1 MLQADGVTYEIET
14 ADGELK
20 LLNNVSFQVPKGHF
34 MAIVG
39 PSGCGKTTLLK
50 AIAGMI
56 VETDGRFLWEG
67 VDLAEEDF
75 APTEV
80 GCVPQ
85 FSIAYDQLSVD
96 ENVESAA
103 RLRCRFSSA
112 YDLDASIDNALKVS
126 GMEAIADRDVKILS
140 GGQKRRLA
148 LAMELV
154 SNPRLLI
161 CDEVTSGLD
170 PRSEHDIVNLLHDIS
185 NSDGRI
191 VISVTHSLSHLDKYD
206 SILVMH
212 QGCLAYHGSPRT
224 MLHYF
229 GVSAVEEIYPK
240 LQERSGASW
249 ARSWE
254 KHREFYYAHMEKDLA
269 EKAISENHETQPAE
283 EAVNAETETELKE
296 TAVKQTAADEDERE
310 EAWEETPD
318 DSPELPDEEE
328 SPEDD
333 EGAEYDEEEFTEVP
347 GFFTQFFCL
356 LGRRWRIFFRDRTQL
371 VLQLVMILLFT
382 IMVAMFT
389 EQGTGQIVDLGVTQ
403 EAGSVLKDIADKQDN
418 MKTGSAVS
426 GIIMFEVIL
435 LGLMGSNNAAREVA
449 GERLIM
455 EKEKYA
461 GMRPSAYL
469 ASKMVYLSV
478 LVLIQSAWMFAFVD
492 FFWGRG
498 GGMTHLLFLMLAN
511 AAMTFVCL
519 GISSMAKSAD
529 QASLMSIYLV
539 GFQLPLSG
547 AVLALPEYLE
557 GVIRP
562 FISAYWAWS
571 GCLSALSSDVYQ
583 AVKNVVAT
591 SLTEPQTCYA
601 VLGAHVLVGIIVA
614 YAGIKKSRWDI

>member
-1 MLQADGVTYEIET
+1 MLQADGITYEIET
-14 ADGELK
+14 PDGALK
-20 LLNNVSFQVPKGHF
+20 LLDHVSFNVSRGHF

-56 VETDGRFLWEG
+56 VETDGHFFWNG
-67 VDLAEEDF
+67 HDLAEEDF
-75 APTEV
+75 EPSEI
-80 GCVPQ
+80 GFVPQ

-103 RLRCRFSSA
+103 RLRCQFESMEE
-112 YDLDASIDNALKVS
+112 LDDSIDKALEVT
-126 GMEAIADRDVKILS
+126 GMEGIADRDVKILS

-170 PRSEHDIVNLLHDIS
+170 PRSEHDIVNLLHEIS
-185 NSDGRI
+185 RSDGRI

-212 QGCLAYHGSPRT
+212 QGCVAYHGSPKT

-229 GVSAVEEIYPK
+229 GVSSVEEIYPK

-249 ARSWE
+249 GRSWE
-254 KHREFYYAHMEKDLA
+254 KHRESYYSRLEQERKEKIFSGALA
-269 EKAISENHETQPAE
+269 NFS
-283 EAVNAETETELKE
+283 
-296 TAVKQTAADEDERE
+296 DES
-310 EAWEETPD
+310 
-318 DSPELPDEEE
+318 DSPMEDKKEEENENTIDKESVDKDAVVASQE
-328 SPEDD
+328 SPEDEISD
-333 EGAEYDEEEFTEVP
+333 VP
-347 GFFTQFFCL
+347 GFFAQFFCL
-356 LGRRWRIFFRDRTQL
+356 LGRRWRIFFRDRAQL
-371 VLQLVMILLFT
+371 ILQLVMILLFPVL
-382 IMVAMFT
+382 VAMFT
-389 EQGTGQIVDLGVTQ
+389 DKGTGQIVGLSATQ
-403 EAGSVLKDIADKQDN
+403 DVQTLQKDIETQQLN

-449 GERLIM
+449 GERAIM

-469 ASKMVYLSV
+469 ASKLSYLSV
-478 LVLIQSAWMFAFVD
+478 LVLVQSVWMFAFVD
-492 FFWGRG
+492 FFWDRG
-498 GGMTHLLFLMLAN
+498 GGMTHLLFLILAN

-519 GISSMAKSAD
+519 GISSLARSAD
-529 QASLMSIYLV
+529 QASLLSIYLV

-547 AVLALPEYLE
+547 AVLALPEQVE

-562 FISAYWAWS
+562 FISAYWSWS
-571 GCLSALSSDVYQ
+571 GSISALKPDVYN
-583 AVKNVVAT
+583 AVKNV
-591 SLTEPQTCYA
+591 LDTELSPALICYV
-601 VLGAHVLVGIIVA
+601 VLGLHVIFGMIA
-614 YAGIKKSRWDI
+614 SYAGIRRSRWDL

>member
-1 MLQADGVTYEIET
+1 MLQADGITYEIET
-14 ADGELK
+14 PDGPLK
-20 LLNNVSFQVPKGHF
+20 LLDNVSFNVPRGHF

-56 VETDGRFLWEG
+56 AETDGRFFWNG
-67 VDLAEEDF
+67 HDLAEEDF
-75 APTEV
+75 EPSEI
-80 GCVPQ
+80 GFVPQ

-103 RLRCRFSSA
+103 KLRCRFDSVD
-112 YDLDASIDNALKVS
+112 DLDDSIDNALEVT
-126 GMEAIADRDVKILS
+126 GMEGIADRDVKILS

-170 PRSEHDIVNLLHDIS
+170 PRSEHDIVDLLHEIS
-185 NSDGRI
+185 RSEGRI
-191 VISVTHSLSHLDKYD
+191 VISVTHSLSHLDRYD

-212 QGCLAYHGSPRT
+212 QGCVAYHGSPKT

-229 GVSAVEEIYPK
+229 GVTSLEEIYPK
-240 LQERSGASW
+240 LQDREGPSW
-249 ARSWE
+249 CRSWG
-254 KHREFYYAHMEKDLA
+254 KHRDSYYSRMEKEREQKILSGELPDPNAPRSAVKTGEEEGPEA
-269 EKAISENHETQPAE
+269 EKE
-283 EAVNAETETELKE
+283 EAVRKDSGEAP
-296 TAVKQTAADEDERE
+296 AMDGQGDEPENG
-310 EAWEETPD
+310 EETVP
-318 DSPELPDEEE
+318 
-328 SPEDD
+328 
-333 EGAEYDEEEFTEVP
+333 EVP

-356 LGRRWRIFFRDRTQL
+356 LGRRWRIFFRDRSQL
-371 VLQLVMILLFT
+371 VLQLVMVLLFPVL
-382 IMVAMFT
+382 VAMFT
-389 EQGTGQIVDLGVTQ
+389 DKGTGQIVGLSATQ
-403 EAGSVLKDIADKQDN
+403 DVQTLQKDMEAQQLN

-449 GERLIM
+449 GERAIM

-469 ASKMVYLSV
+469 GSKLAYLSV
-478 LVLIQSAWMFAFVD
+478 LVLVQSVWMFAFVD
-492 FFWGRG
+492 FFWDRG
-498 GGMTHLLFLMLAN
+498 GGLTHLLFLILAD

-519 GISSMAKSAD
+519 GISSLARSAD
-529 QASLMSIYLV
+529 QASLLSIYLV

-547 AVLALPEYLE
+547 AVLALPEQVE
-557 GVIRP
+557 GFIRP

-571 GCLSALSSDVYQ
+571 GSISALKADVYN
-583 AVKNVVAT
+583 AVKNVLDT
-591 SLTEPQTCYA
+591 DLTPALLCYV
-601 VLGAHVLVGIIVA
+601 VLGVHVACGIAASYVGIRR
-614 YAGIKKSRWDI
+614 SRWEL